1 MSRRTIAIAAAL
13 SVLALGSPLIAARA
27 NPLFVQYFN
36 KGVERMNS
44 GNYQGAIA
52 YYTKALEINPQGAS
66 VPFNYR
72 GDAKYKLKDYQGAI
86 ADYTKAIEIDPQ
98 YASAYSNRGI
108 AKAYLKD
115 YQGSIADFNT
125 ALEINPKYSLAY
137 RNRGITREMV
147 DDLKGACDDWRKGAG
162 LGDEPSAEWVKK
174 QC

>member
-1 MSRRTIAIAAAL
+1 MSRRSIAIAAAL

-44 GNYQGAIA
+44 GNYQGAIT
-52 YYTKALEINPQGAS
+52 Y
-66 VPFNYR
+66 
-72 GDAKYKLKDYQGAI
+72 
-86 ADYTKAIEIDPQ
+86 YTKAIEIDPQ

-147 DDLKGACDDWRKGAG
+147 NDLKGACDDWRKAAD
-162 LGDEPSAEWVKK
+162 LGDKPSAEWVKK